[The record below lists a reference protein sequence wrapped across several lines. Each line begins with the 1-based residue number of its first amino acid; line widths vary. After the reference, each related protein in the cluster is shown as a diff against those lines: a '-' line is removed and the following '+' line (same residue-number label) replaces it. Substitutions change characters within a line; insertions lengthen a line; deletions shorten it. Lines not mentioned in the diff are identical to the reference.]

1 MRKLRKILGG
11 KGSSSKQG
19 SSSKHDSS
27 SRQSTVASTV
37 ASTSIST
44 ASSTKA
50 PNSKADA
57 SSIGPSESI
66 WNSAYDALK
75 ADEPKLVQAY
85 EKILSL
91 KLRNAVSLE
100 PAVSGLKP
108 AVSGLEP
115 TVSPEEP
122 GSVNTGNIIEEDNV
136 LVRRAQ
142 MHQLIDNGLNK
153 TFREANIKNSI
164 SPVMQVVNTTKKL
177 VSDAIKDMPQA
188 ALPWVIVYI
197 SLSILANPISQT
209 EANQTGIEYI
219 GITIKWYWEQASLL
233 FTNSSSDHSLTGV
246 QNELQMAFIGLYKKL
261 LQFQMKSICNY
272 YRHRGFVFLRDLV
285 ELDNWDSS
293 LKSIQT
299 DDTSLRNKISAFLS
313 FESESHL
320 RTIAHHTKKQETY
333 QKTQEDQQCLR
344 DLRITDPRADRT
356 RIENTKGGLLQES
369 YRWILDNSQFHAWRN
384 NDDNRLLWLRGDPGK
399 GKTMLLCGLAQ
410 ELMQQAGSSLIT
422 FFFCQATI
430 PSVNNHIA
438 VLRGLIWLLAEQQP
452 SLIPYIRKSYDT
464 AGKNLFD
471 EGNAW
476 YTLSEIF
483 SNMLRD
489 KELPPVYIIID
500 ALDECITGRME
511 LLHFIRDVSASS
523 NAKWAVSSRNWPEI
537 EEKLIQGMNL
547 SLEVNAT
554 LVSNAVDAY
563 ISHKA
568 SQIYLL
574 QQDDDLKEEVCR
586 QMREK
591 ANGTFL
597 WVAIVFERLSFERD
611 AYYDD
616 TSDVMAIL
624 DEMPED
630 LTKLYAVM
638 LQRISQLKGKGPGV
652 CRSIL
657 AIATL
662 AHRPLHLTELSTLA
676 GFQGNLKKLPQLNML
691 IKDCGSFLTVR
702 ENHIY
707 FVHQSAKEYLASD
720 PSSAIFRHGMG
731 DIKYSMVLNS
741 LNAMDHTLRENIY
754 GLKHPGIL
762 LEDVSPPNPNPLE
775 HCLYSCTNWVAHLCD
790 IYGTAGDQTLLVDEE
805 EVLHFLKKKVLNWLE
820 VLALTQNLSTNISHF
835 QRLNELLKKRS
846 TAEDLQKFIYDA
858 TRFMQYNA
866 QIIEIAPMQIY
877 SSLLLFSPTRSL
889 IFTHFNSKL
898 FWIKRVRNSVKDNYW
913 SPRLQIIENRQ
924 AEIMCSSGANLLLVG
939 SSSKTVEIWDMATGK
954 QIRALSHREV
964 VHQAVFSGDLNRV
977 LVLAE
982 ERFYCWDA
990 NSGTVIHNT
999 RIRGFD
1005 DEKIWAISNDGKFMA
1020 SCKGFAVEGDCR
1032 VHIYHMS
1039 DGTKLQLPFTVV
1051 GQSMTRLMWSNDSN
1065 FLAVTTGYT
1074 TFIWEVPSGKEKLG
1088 LVNHDG
1094 NMRGIPSFSGDSK
1107 LIVFPIEEGFE
1118 VWNLDTEEKIL
1129 NVSTEPSWEV
1139 ELVEF
1144 SKDSRLIAEIRYGK
1158 DSNDSSQHN
1167 ILTWEVAT
1175 GMKQH
1180 ELRIGKESIAGIK
1193 WSDDGQTLAV
1203 AFSDNIELYDLTEHN
1218 YWDFNDDT
1226 DKPSSYKI
1234 GRATKL
1240 VAFSPD
1246 FNLLA
1251 TAHRYVAI
1259 WDTRT
1264 GNIVQAFD
1272 KANTHH
1278 IVKLQF
1284 SQDAKSIYMYSEI
1297 DGLQKWDIASD
1308 SLIHTFPTSLAK
1320 GRMNGI
1326 AFSFGENFFASE
1338 SEAGDEMLL
1347 WNLNKAEEVSH
1358 SMTYEE
1364 GLENMHLLALSKN
1377 AKYLVSAEYLAS
1389 AKHIHYV
1396 SESTT
1401 YSFTIWDVETNEKL
1415 WAINADIELYKGI
1428 ILCVTCSSPSDGQE
1442 SIVISN
1448 DGNTVLFTERA
1459 RHGTWLLTRGGEK
1472 TRLRICC
1479 RYFDPS
1485 FDMES
1490 SDTHI
1495 LLQLGRVA
1503 LDNLIA
1509 QAKNLTGP
1517 GSSHDYQSIVE
1528 GYGVSLDRSWITWNG
1543 IKVLWLPP
1551 DYRVTRW
1558 MARSRYCIVMID
1570 SGDNPCILRF
1580 SGPPPFAALC

>member
-1 MRKLRKILGG
+1 MRRLRKILGG

-19 SSSKHDSS
+19 SP
-27 SRQSTVASTV
+27 SRQSTV

-50 PNSKADA
+50 PNSEAA
-57 SSIGPSESI
+57 SSSIGPSESI

-100 PAVSGLKP
+100 PTT
-108 AVSGLEP
+108 LEP
-115 TVSPEEP
+115 T
-122 GSVNTGNIIEEDNV
+122 SVNTGNIIEKDNV
-136 LVRRAQ
+136 LARRAQ
-142 MHQLIDNGLNK
+142 MHQLIDHGLNK
-153 TFREANIKNSI
+153 TFREASIKNSI

-233 FTNSSSDHSLTGV
+233 FNNSSSDHSFIGV
-246 QNELQMAFIGLYKKL
+246 QNELQKAFISFYKKL

-272 YRHRGFVFLRDLV
+272 YRNRGFVFLRDLV
-285 ELDNWDSS
+285 ELDKWGSS

-299 DDTSLRNKISAFLS
+299 DDTSLRNKIGAFLNL
-313 FESESHL
+313 ESESHL
-320 RTIAHHTKKQETY
+320 RAIAHHTKAQETY
-333 QKTQEDQQCLR
+333 QRTQEDQQCLR

-369 YRWILDNSQFHAWRN
+369 YRWILENPQFQTWRSS
-384 NDDNRLLWLRGDPGK
+384 DDNRLLWLRGDPGK

-410 ELMQQAGSSLIT
+410 ELMQQANPSLVT

-438 VLRGLIWLLAEQQP
+438 VLRGLIWLLADQQP
-452 SLIPYIRKSYDT
+452 SLISYIRKSYDT
-464 AGKNLFD
+464 AGKSLFD
-471 EGNAW
+471 EGNSW

-489 KELPPVYIIID
+489 EELPPVYIIID
-500 ALDECITGRME
+500 ALDECITGRTE
-511 LLHFIRDVSASS
+511 LLHLIQDVATSS
-523 NAKWAVSSRNWPEI
+523 KAKWAVSSRNWPEI
-537 EEKLIQGMNL
+537 EERLSEGMNL

-554 LVSNAVDAY
+554 LVSGAVDAY
-563 ISHKA
+563 ISYKA
-568 SQIYLL
+568 SQLSLL
-574 QQDDDLKEEVCR
+574 KQDNNLKEEVCR

-597 WVAIVFERLSFERD
+597 WVAIVFERLNSQSS

-616 TSDVMAIL
+616 TSDAMAIL
-624 DEMPED
+624 NEMPED
-630 LTKLYAVM
+630 LTKLYTVM
-638 LQRISQLKGKGPGV
+638 LARISQLKGKGPEL
-652 CRSIL
+652 CRTIL
-657 AIATL
+657 AIATS
-662 AHRPLHLTELSTLA
+662 AYRPLHLTELSTLA
-676 GFQGNLKKLPQLNML
+676 GFQSNLKKLPQLNML

-720 PSSAIFRHGMG
+720 LSSQSVKFRDGMG
-731 DIKYSMVLNS
+731 EIKYNMVLNS
-741 LNAMDHTLRENIY
+741 LNTMVHSLRENIY
-754 GLKHPGIL
+754 GLEHPEIL
-762 LEDVSPPNPNPLE
+762 LEDVSPPDPNPLE
-775 HCLYSCTNWVAHLCD
+775 HCLYSCTSWMGHLCE
-790 IYGTAGDQTLLVDEE
+790 IYDVTDSQSLLVVEE
-805 EVLHFLKKKVLNWLE
+805 EILLFLKEHTLHWLE
-820 VLALTQNLSTNISHF
+820 VLALTRNLSTNITYV
-835 QRLNELLKKRS
+835 QRLNELLKQKRS
-846 TAEDLQKFIYDA
+846 AAEELQKSIYDA
-858 TRFMQYNA
+858 SRFMQYNT
-866 QIIEIAPMQIY
+866 QIMEAAPMQIY
-877 SSLLLFSPTRSL
+877 SSPLLFSPAQSL
-889 IFTHFNSKL
+889 IVTRFNPKL
-898 FWIKRVRNSVKDNYW
+898 SWVKHIRNSVKESYW
-913 SPRLQIIENRQ
+913 SPRLQIIANIEP
-924 AEIMCSSGANLLLVG
+924 EEMCSSGTNLLVLC
-939 SSSKTVEIWDMATGK
+939 SSSKNVQIWDMATGR
-954 QIRALSHREV
+954 QAHVLNHAEDV
-964 VHQAVFSGDLNRV
+964 QHAVFSSDLNRV
-977 LVLAE
+977 LTIAHN
-982 ERFYCWDA
+982 RYYCWDA
-990 NSGTVIHNT
+990 NSGVLIQNT
-999 RIRGFD
+999 RIRGFN
-1005 DEKIWAISNDGKFMA
+1005 EEWAYSVSNNGKFMA
-1020 SCKGFAVEGDCR
+1020 SCKGFALDEDCK

-1039 DGTKLQLPFTVV
+1039 DGTKLQLPFTAV
-1051 GQSMTRLMWSNDSN
+1051 GHSRAVLRWSNDSSV
-1065 FLAVTTGYT
+1065 LAVTTGYT
-1074 TFIWEVPSGKEKLG
+1074 TCIWEVPSGKEKLG
-1088 LVNHDG
+1088 LDNHDG
-1094 NMRGIPSFSGDSK
+1094 TIRGMPSLSGDSK
-1107 LIVFPIEEGFE
+1107 LIAFPVGEGFE
-1118 VWNLDTEEKIL
+1118 VWNLHTEEKIL
-1129 NVSTEPSWEV
+1129 NVRTESSWEV
-1139 ELVEF
+1139 EIVEF
-1144 SKDSRLIAEIRYGK
+1144 SKDSRLIAETRYGK
-1158 DSNDSSQHN
+1158 DSNGFSHYN
-1167 ILTWEVAT
+1167 ILTWEIAT

-1180 ELRIGKESIAGIK
+1180 ELRTGHKDITGIA

-1203 AFSDNIELYDLTEHN
+1203 AFSDDIELYDLTKHT
-1218 YWDFNDDT
+1218 YWDFNDNDL
-1226 DKPSSYKI
+1226 PSSSQT
-1234 GRATKL
+1234 GRARDL
-1240 VAFSPD
+1240 IAFSPD
-1246 FNLLA
+1246 FKLLA
-1251 TAHRYVAI
+1251 TPDRYVAI

-1264 GNIVQAFD
+1264 GNTVQAFD
-1272 KANTHH
+1272 KGNTHH
-1278 IVKLQF
+1278 ISKLQF
-1284 SQDAKSIYMYSEI
+1284 SQDAKSIYTYSGI

-1320 GRMNGI
+1320 GRVNGI

-1358 SMTYEE
+1358 SMTYEK

-1389 AKHIHYV
+1389 AKYIQYV

-1415 WAINADIELYKGI
+1415 WAINADINIYNGI
-1428 ILCVTCSSPSDGQE
+1428 ILCGSCSLMSEGRE

-1459 RHGTWLLTRGGEK
+1459 RHGMWLLTRGGEK

-1490 SDTHI
+1490 PDTHI

-1517 GSSHDYQSIVE
+1517 GSSYDYQSIVE

-1551 DYRVTRW
+1551 DYRMTVW

-1570 SGDNPCILRF
+1570 SRDNPCILRF
-1580 SGPPPFAALC
+1580 SGPPPFAALS